1 MGEMHESALWTLSA
15 TGNPR
20 FPYRIEI
27 RRGDQRVIALWVQD
41 KWPGSGK
48 QIFCLREGEPTGETS
63 DFTELERVRV
73 NRLERYGKQLSV
85 ILDRPNRKRC
95 NFLFLEK
102 PYKNQPGTYEQIFFR
117 TQGGMQQHR
126 SSSRVHLRAH
136 GAYRVVIDSSERYP
150 WKFAGPPVERRR
162 LPAGDYALEVEDALV
177 AVAERKTFEN
187 LLTDFAAVKVLHAK
201 LDDLTRWDHAAMVIE
216 AEYRDFLNPQ
226 KLKGRWPATHAAR
239 VLAELHVL
247 HPRLQIV
254 YAGSRKSAEQ
264 WCSAWFAARAK
275 ERWHRSQDDGTEAAA
290 GFRDGW
296 RGQTGGSGAG
306 AGADAGGVPAEGSF
320 NRQAVVGEPPAVYG
334 RDRVSSA
341 ADSTHELR
349 RVILSA
355 AELPEPFTI
364 QDLRAR
370 FPDLPDTRIRSMLH
384 TLRKQG
390 RIERVG
396 GGRNTNWRRCYP
408 E

>member
-254 YAGSRKSAEQ
+254 YTGSRKSAEQ

-275 ERWHRSQDDGTEAAA
+275 ELWHRSQDDGTEAA
-290 GFRDGW
+290 G
-296 RGQTGGSGAG
+296 
-306 AGADAGGVPAEGSF
+306 
-320 NRQAVVGEPPAVYG
+320 VGEPPAVYG
-334 RDRVSSA
+334 RDRVNSA

-396 GGRNTNWRRCYP
+396 GGRNTKWRRCYP